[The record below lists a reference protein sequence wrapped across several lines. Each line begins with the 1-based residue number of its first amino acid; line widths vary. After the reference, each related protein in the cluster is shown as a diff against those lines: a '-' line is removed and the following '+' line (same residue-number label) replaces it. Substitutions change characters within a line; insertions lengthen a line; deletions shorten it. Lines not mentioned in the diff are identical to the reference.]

1 MSALCCI
8 LLSRGDASLA
18 AAFKVLHF
26 QLAVF
31 RKSEE
36 GVSQDCE
43 DSETARQKFE
53 RTIRIESLTLPN

>member
-1 MSALCCI
+1 V
-8 LLSRGDASLA
+8 SLA
-18 AAFKVLHF
+18 AAFKVRHF